1 MIYTV
6 PEDAAGERLDAWISG
21 AADISRSRAQKLI
34 EEGGILR
41 NGKPADKK
49 DKVAPGDEITVNAMR
64 SRRTSRSTSSTRTQ
78 T

>member
-6 PEDAAGERLDAWISG
+6 PDEAAGERLDAWISG

-49 DKVAPGDEITVNAMR
+49 GQGIPRGRDNGYTPGALGM
-64 SRRTSRSTSSTRTQ
+64 
-78 T
+78 